1 MSGIIWPSSERGTK
15 ERRVLNGSA
24 LRMQGDRGPAKKHND
39 IYRYTE
45 DMMNKN
51 TAILDNTMMDAYL
64 TVTEG
69 VSDNCGIGLAFA
81 SLLESAKK
89 NFVNQS
95 NRRAV
100 NASFAG

>member
-1 MSGIIWPSSERGTK
+1 
-15 ERRVLNGSA
+15 
-24 LRMQGDRGPAKKHND
+24 
-39 IYRYTE
+39 
-45 DMMNKN
+45 MMNKN
-51 TAILDNTMMDAYL
+51 TAIPDNTMMDAYL

>member
-1 MSGIIWPSSERGTK
+1 
-15 ERRVLNGSA
+15 
-24 LRMQGDRGPAKKHND
+24 MQGDRGPAKKHND

-45 DMMNKN
+45 DIIMMNKN

>member
-1 MSGIIWPSSERGTK
+1 
-15 ERRVLNGSA
+15 
-24 LRMQGDRGPAKKHND
+24 
-39 IYRYTE
+39 
-45 DMMNKN
+45 MMNKN

-69 VSDNCGIGLAFA
+69 VTDNCGIGLAFA
-81 SLLESAKK
+81 SLIESAKE
-89 NFVNQS
+89 NFV

>member
-1 MSGIIWPSSERGTK
+1 
-15 ERRVLNGSA
+15 
-24 LRMQGDRGPAKKHND
+24 
-39 IYRYTE
+39 
-45 DMMNKN
+45 MMNKN

-64 TVTEG
+64 TV
-69 VSDNCGIGLAFA
+69 A

>member
-1 MSGIIWPSSERGTK
+1 
-15 ERRVLNGSA
+15 
-24 LRMQGDRGPAKKHND
+24 
-39 IYRYTE
+39 
-45 DMMNKN
+45 MMNKN

-89 NFVNQS
+89 NFVTQS

-100 NASFAG
+100 NASFAGGSSPICRLKILLLFLLQLLPHCNMN

>member
-1 MSGIIWPSSERGTK
+1 
-15 ERRVLNGSA
+15 
-24 LRMQGDRGPAKKHND
+24 
-39 IYRYTE
+39 
-45 DMMNKN
+45 MMNKN

-69 VSDNCGIGLAFA
+69 VSDNCGLAFA

>member
-1 MSGIIWPSSERGTK
+1 
-15 ERRVLNGSA
+15 
-24 LRMQGDRGPAKKHND
+24 
-39 IYRYTE
+39 
-45 DMMNKN
+45 MMNKN

-95 NRRAV
+95 RLIFSNLPV
-100 NASFAG
+100 EDSPSFFVTAAATL

>member
-1 MSGIIWPSSERGTK
+1 
-15 ERRVLNGSA
+15 
-24 LRMQGDRGPAKKHND
+24 
-39 IYRYTE
+39 
-45 DMMNKN
+45 MMNKN

-89 NFVNQS
+89 NFVNQRQPPALS
-95 NRRAV
+95 MQALP
-100 NASFAG
+100 ADLLQFAG

>member
-1 MSGIIWPSSERGTK
+1 
-15 ERRVLNGSA
+15 
-24 LRMQGDRGPAKKHND
+24 
-39 IYRYTE
+39 
-45 DMMNKN
+45 MMNKN

-64 TVTEG
+64 TVTDG
-69 VSDNCGIGLAFA
+69 VSDNCGIGLAVA

-100 NASFAG
+100 NASFAGCSSPICR

>member
-1 MSGIIWPSSERGTK
+1 
-15 ERRVLNGSA
+15 
-24 LRMQGDRGPAKKHND
+24 
-39 IYRYTE
+39 
-45 DMMNKN
+45 MMNKN

-95 NRRAV
+95 NRRAPCGSMSRSRSNQAV
-100 NASFAG
+100 PPYRRLPQ

>member
-1 MSGIIWPSSERGTK
+1 
-15 ERRVLNGSA
+15 
-24 LRMQGDRGPAKKHND
+24 MQGDRGPAKKHND

-45 DMMNKN
+45 D
-51 TAILDNTMMDAYL
+51 IYYDEQEHCYSGQHYHGRYL

>member
-1 MSGIIWPSSERGTK
+1 
-15 ERRVLNGSA
+15 
-24 LRMQGDRGPAKKHND
+24 
-39 IYRYTE
+39 
-45 DMMNKN
+45 MMNKN

-69 VSDNCGIGLAFA
+69 VSDNC
-81 SLLESAKK
+81 AKK

>member
-1 MSGIIWPSSERGTK
+1 
-15 ERRVLNGSA
+15 
-24 LRMQGDRGPAKKHND
+24 
-39 IYRYTE
+39 
-45 DMMNKN
+45 MMNKN

-69 VSDNCGIGLAFA
+69 VSGIGLAFA

>member
-1 MSGIIWPSSERGTK
+1 
-15 ERRVLNGSA
+15 
-24 LRMQGDRGPAKKHND
+24 
-39 IYRYTE
+39 
-45 DMMNKN
+45 MMNKN

-95 NRRAV
+95 NRCQCKLCRLIFSNLPV
-100 NASFAG
+100 EDSPSFLLQLLPHCNMN

>member
-1 MSGIIWPSSERGTK
+1 MAILREGNKRTKGSERFRSEDAREIEALPKNTMTFTDI
-15 ERRVLNGSA
+15 RR
-24 LRMQGDRGPAKKHND
+24 
-39 IYRYTE
+39 IFI
-45 DMMNKN
+45 MMNKN

-95 NRRAV
+95 NRRSV

>member
-1 MSGIIWPSSERGTK
+1 
-15 ERRVLNGSA
+15 
-24 LRMQGDRGPAKKHND
+24 
-39 IYRYTE
+39 
-45 DMMNKN
+45 MMNKN

-100 NASFAG
+100 NASFAYRSSPICRLKILLLFCYSCCHTVI

>member
-1 MSGIIWPSSERGTK
+1 
-15 ERRVLNGSA
+15 
-24 LRMQGDRGPAKKHND
+24 
-39 IYRYTE
+39 
-45 DMMNKN
+45 MMNKN

-69 VSDNCGIGLAFA
+69 VSDNCGIG
-81 SLLESAKK
+81 
-89 NFVNQS
+89 

>member
-1 MSGIIWPSSERGTK
+1 
-15 ERRVLNGSA
+15 
-24 LRMQGDRGPAKKHND
+24 
-39 IYRYTE
+39 
-45 DMMNKN
+45 MMNKN
-51 TAILDNTMMDAYL
+51 TAILDNTMDAYL

>member
-1 MSGIIWPSSERGTK
+1 
-15 ERRVLNGSA
+15 
-24 LRMQGDRGPAKKHND
+24 MQGDRGPAKKHND

-45 DMMNKN
+45 DIYMMNKN

>member
-1 MSGIIWPSSERGTK
+1 MSGIIWPSSERETK
-15 ERRVLNGSA
+15 ERSVLRDSD
-24 LRMQGDRGPAKKHND
+24 LRMQGDRGP
-39 IYRYTE
+39 
-45 DMMNKN
+45 
-51 TAILDNTMMDAYL
+51 AILDNTMMDAYL

>member
-1 MSGIIWPSSERGTK
+1 
-15 ERRVLNGSA
+15 
-24 LRMQGDRGPAKKHND
+24 
-39 IYRYTE
+39 
-45 DMMNKN
+45 MMNKN

-81 SLLESAKK
+81 SLLES
-89 NFVNQS
+89 

>member
-1 MSGIIWPSSERGTK
+1 MAILRERGTK
-15 ERRVLNGSA
+15 ERRVLKGSTMR
-24 LRMQGDRGPAKKHND
+24 LQGDRGPAKNTMTFTD
-39 IYRYTE
+39 IRRIFI
-45 DMMNKN
+45 MMNKN

-69 VSDNCGIGLAFA
+69 VTDNCGIGLAFA
-81 SLLESAKK
+81 SLIESAKE
-89 NFVNQS
+89 NFVNRS

>member
-1 MSGIIWPSSERGTK
+1 
-15 ERRVLNGSA
+15 
-24 LRMQGDRGPAKKHND
+24 
-39 IYRYTE
+39 
-45 DMMNKN
+45 MMNKN

-69 VSDNCGIGLAFA
+69 VSDNCGIGLSFA

>member
-1 MSGIIWPSSERGTK
+1 
-15 ERRVLNGSA
+15 
-24 LRMQGDRGPAKKHND
+24 MQGDRGPAKKHND

-45 DMMNKN
+45 D
-51 TAILDNTMMDAYL
+51 IYY
-64 TVTEG
+64 G

>member
-1 MSGIIWPSSERGTK
+1 
-15 ERRVLNGSA
+15 
-24 LRMQGDRGPAKKHND
+24 
-39 IYRYTE
+39 
-45 DMMNKN
+45 MMNKN

-69 VSDNCGIGLAFA
+69 VSDNCGIGL
-81 SLLESAKK
+81 LESAKK

>member
-1 MSGIIWPSSERGTK
+1 
-15 ERRVLNGSA
+15 
-24 LRMQGDRGPAKKHND
+24 
-39 IYRYTE
+39 
-45 DMMNKN
+45 MMNKN
-51 TAILDNTMMDAYL
+51 TAILDNTMI
-64 TVTEG
+64 VTEG